1 VDVNPVDRNAV
12 AEYCR
17 QIERYLCQKNGGHLV
32 RVVGPA
38 FDEVRGWAERGIPLK
53 IAFRGIDQCCERYVA
68 KGPRR
73 RPVRIEF
80 CAADILELFDDWR
93 RAVGV
98 SAEAGAPAPAR
109 KPRLTAHI
117 ERVVARLIAVRGSEG
132 AVSLPAGAI
141 DEAVGVLDAVAEEA
155 RHARGEAR
163 EGLIARL
170 TELDAR
176 ILRLAADSLDAAA
189 SERLRKEADEEL
201 APFGQR
207 MPPEARAAAR
217 EAAFLRLVR
226 ESFRLPR
233 ISPD

>member
-1 VDVNPVDRNAV
+1 VEVNPVDRNAI

-17 QIERYLCQKNGGHLV
+17 EIERYLCQKNGGHLV

-53 IAFRGIDQCCERYVA
+53 IAFRGSDQCCERYVA

-98 SAEAGAPAPAR
+98 SPESEQPAPAR
-109 KPRLTAHI
+109 KPRLAAHI

-141 DEAVGVLDAVAEEA
+141 DEAVGVLDAVAEQS
-155 RHARGEAR
+155 RHAKGEAR

-176 ILRLAADSLDAAA
+176 ILRLAADSLDATT

-207 MPPEARAAAR
+207 MPPEARAAAL

-226 ESFRLPR
+226 ELFRLPR
-233 ISPD
+233 ISLD